1 MLIISKK
8 NGGPMNPLESYL
20 KHSHPNI
27 YDIPEIHLYMDQLIE
42 FIEGKLIDL
51 KRQESEPIL
60 TKTMVNNYV
69 KSSLLK
75 APNKK
80 KYDQE
85 SICDLILIY
94 HLKQVFSMQDIQ
106 SMLSLF
112 KKTGDYVHYYNAFL
126 NLLNDIKQAQSD
138 DLTHTNQNLSR
149 DEAYILMQK
158 LAIESAIKKQMAEQL
173 LDFLTTKSTEE
184 V

>member
-1 MLIISKK
+1 
-8 NGGPMNPLESYL
+8 MNPLESYL
-20 KHSHPNI
+20 NHNHPNV

-42 FIEGKLIDL
+42 FIESKLYEL
-51 KRQESEPIL
+51 KRQASEPIL

-75 APNKK
+75 APVKK

-112 KKTGDYVHYYNAFL
+112 KGTGDYVHYYNEFL
-126 NLLNDIKQAQSD
+126 SLLNDLKETETKENA
-138 DLTHTNQNLSR
+138 LNMQNLSKE
-149 DEAYILMQK
+149 EAYCLMQK
-158 LAIESAIKKQMAEQL
+158 LAIEAALKKQMAEQV
-173 LDFLTTKSTEE
+173 LDYLTIKNNEE
-184 V
+184 A